1 MDHHDLKNMRYLDSI
16 SCLVEGDVVVDVGA
30 CDGTYTNYFF
40 QKVRDTGK
48 IYAFELNHMNC
59 YHLQKTFRGL
69 NNVEIIYS
77 AISDECGELPF
88 YAGSS
93 KEEWNIVGHN
103 TSFQT
108 QDMIGKIKSTTLNE
122 ELKDEPKTKLVKID
136 VEGAELKVLKG
147 MSEVVDR
154 VDYILLENHF
164 DEDWP
169 EIRKIILEDYGFS
182 CYNIEKESEVTI
194 DSPRPYQCL
203 CKRKT

>member
-16 SCLVEGDVVVDVGA
+16 SCLSTGDVVVDVGA

-40 QKVRDTGK
+40 HKVKDTGK

-59 YHLQKTFRGL
+59 YHLQKTFRGA

-103 TSFQT
+103 TSFET

-122 ELKDEPKTKLVKID
+122 ELKDEPKIKLVKID

-147 MSEVVDR
+147 MSEVVGR

-182 CYNIEKESEVTI
+182 CYNIETESEVTI

-203 CKRKT
+203 CKRKI